1 MHAPGQFIGP
11 GQTMNKKRVST
22 MAEAEMEN
30 NIAAWRKIS
39 PLVAINKWV
48 TRIDTSVNFIGAIL
62 IAFVMFLTSAG
73 ILMRYIFNNPIYG
86 KVEITELVMAGIV
99 FFGLAYTQKLGG
111 HVRMSFVIEKFIKGR
126 AYHIVEAFTLLISL
140 FTFIVLTVTT
150 LDSALY
156 DLHFH
161 GITPNLYL
169 PIWPSKMA
177 VPVGCF
183 FLCIRLAI
191 QFTQHMTQAL
201 AGVENREL

>member
-1 MHAPGQFIGP
+1 
-11 GQTMNKKRVST
+11 
-22 MAEAEMEN
+22 MAQAEMKN
-30 NIAAWRKIS
+30 HIAAWRKIP

-48 TRIDTSVNFIGAIL
+48 TRIDTGVNFIGALL
-62 IAFVMFLTSAG
+62 IAFVMFMSAAG
-73 ILMRYIFNNPIYG
+73 IIMRYVFNKPIYG

-111 HVRMSFVIEKFIKGR
+111 HVRMSFVIERFIKGR

-140 FTFIVLTVTT
+140 FTFIILTVTT

-156 DLHFH
+156 DLEFH

-169 PIWPSKMA
+169 PIWPSKMT

-183 FLCIRLAI
+183 FLCIRLVI
-191 QFTQHMTQAL
+191 QFTQHLTQAL

>member
-1 MHAPGQFIGP
+1 
-11 GQTMNKKRVST
+11 
-22 MAEAEMEN
+22 MAETEMKN
-30 NIAAWRKIS
+30 NIAAWRKI
-39 PLVAINKWV
+39 PQLVAINKWV
-48 TRIDTSVNFIGAIL
+48 TRIDTSVNFLGAVL

-73 ILMRYIFNNPIYG
+73 ILMRYVFNKPIYG

-111 HVRMSFVIEKFIKGR
+111 HVRMSFVIERYIKGR
-126 AYHIVEAFTLLISL
+126 SYHIVEALTLLIAL

-156 DLHFH
+156 DLEFH

-191 QFTQHMTQAL
+191 QFTQHLTQAFT
-201 AGVENREL
+201 GIENREL

>member
-1 MHAPGQFIGP
+1 
-11 GQTMNKKRVST
+11 

-30 NIAAWRKIS
+30 HIPAWRNI
-39 PLVAINKWV
+39 PAFVAINKWA
-48 TRIDTSVNFIGAIL
+48 TRIDTGLNFIGALL
-62 IAFVMFLTSAG
+62 IAFVMFMSAAG
-73 ILMRYIFNNPIYG
+73 IIMRYVFNKPIYG

-111 HVRMSFVIEKFIKGR
+111 HVRMSFVIEKFLKGR
-126 AYHIVEAFTLLISL
+126 AYHIVEASTLLISL
-140 FTFIVLTVTT
+140 FTFIILTVTT

-169 PIWPSKMA
+169 PIWPSKMT

-191 QFTQHMTQAL
+191 QFTQHLTQAL

>member
-1 MHAPGQFIGP
+1 
-11 GQTMNKKRVST
+11 
-22 MAEAEMEN
+22 MAEAEMKN
-30 NIAAWRKIS
+30 HIAAWRKIS
-39 PLVAINKWV
+39 PLVAINKWA
-48 TRIDTSVNFIGAIL
+48 TRIDTGVNFIGATL
-62 IAFVMFLTSAG
+62 IAFVMFLTTAG
-73 ILMRYIFNNPIYG
+73 IIMRYVFNNPIYG

-126 AYHIVEAFTLLISL
+126 SYHIVEALTLLVSL

-156 DLHFH
+156 DLEFH
-161 GITPNLYL
+161 GITPNIYL

-191 QFTQHMTQAL
+191 QFTQHLTQAL